1 MRITGSRIILDR
13 VKIHARHGVDPQE
26 SLTGAY
32 FYVTM
37 EADTDFGEALHT
49 DELSG
54 TVSYATLYELI
65 RQEMAVPSRLLEHVA
80 GRILQRVFRECPTV
94 ARIRLKLTKENPP
107 MRADCREAGIDIEA
121 ER

>member
-1 MRITGSRIILDR
+1 
-13 VKIHARHGVDPQE
+13 
-26 SLTGAY
+26 
-32 FYVTM
+32 
-37 EADTDFGEALHT
+37 
-49 DELSG
+49 
-54 TVSYATLYELI
+54 
-65 RQEMAVPSRLLEHVA
+65 MAVPSRLLEHVA